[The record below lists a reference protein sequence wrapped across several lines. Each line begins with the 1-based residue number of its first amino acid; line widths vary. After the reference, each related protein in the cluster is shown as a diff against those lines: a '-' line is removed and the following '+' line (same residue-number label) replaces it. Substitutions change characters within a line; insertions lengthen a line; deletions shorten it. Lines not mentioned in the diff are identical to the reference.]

1 MDEKIK
7 VFLQIEIPRLNEDV
21 DIASIRQR
29 LNDHVKS
36 LIPIINIQDLMDW
49 SLLIWVTF
57 RSTNGIGVFKRAR
70 RYSSDKEFEFS
81 ISVTIPNDNQALYGL
96 SKVKEAFY
104 TPLNDKNFYILKF
117 NFENYNNLH
126 EYILES
132 SKLAI
137 DLAFTKGITC
147 NGKKIK
153 FQK

>member
-36 LIPIINIQDLMDW
+36 LIPMINIQDLMDW
-49 SLLIWVTF
+49 SLLICVTF

-117 NFENYNNLH
+117 GSRLVKFVFSQIFEQ
-126 EYILES
+126 S
-132 SKLAI
+132 
-137 DLAFTKGITC
+137 
-147 NGKKIK
+147 
-153 FQK
+153 